1 MSESPLVEK
10 RDEELLSETN
20 ETAFS
25 RFGGNNAPRRSYGSS
40 DLSEDT
46 ADIPPLGNV
55 MKSSDLL
62 EMSHPVDLSES
73 SLFDNDEEAPS
84 NRGACAMDSDNDE
97 SDKEEDSITNK
108 ENDAFMEN
116 DAETNDND
124 EQSEIKEPKSRGRTK
139 KSFRSILETTGTAS
153 PPAKEQVDDSSTI
166 HENVDVSDNDQDTT
180 LETLPEESATDTQ
193 TMAKD
198 DVQDSTIPKATKEQP
213 DEEALITSIDNLFAH
228 ADVETV
234 TVKDIVKS
242 LEAEYDVKIQKPT
255 KSFVRQHLKDLIEGN
270 VESTV
275 ETSEQDEEAPP
286 SESEEEGE
294 LSDAGEVFDS
304 ESSDDEEVKKP
315 KKRKSTK
322 RISPRQHKGGPKQKK
337 PSHVRIHAEMLR
349 KRRIEELRVRNEELQ
364 VKQSKEDQKRAE
376 QIAAKFETDT
386 DELRLKRLE
395 DRLDLLQKLD
405 QKRIRV
411 VSDESKERVPTM
423 EKTETPVSKEDP
435 KFEQLPP
442 FAPTDDSSDSEDDF
456 ELEIV
461 GKDEPQISKERR
473 VTIPKVATAGRPPV
487 VTKSSAISM
496 LDMVG
501 GLKPTAKKQD
511 RFLSSDKPVGSPGK
525 SMTARAA
532 LRNRLRAK
540 QRKGAN
546 DWLARE
552 LGYKTQE
559 EHIQDCMLAEQ
570 KKREEVIKRE
580 EERLRAN
587 ERKQLRERMLLEG
600 NQYEESEEEE
610 EYIPDEGTNAA
621 NDGNESDEEIA
632 QAREIEQEQE
642 EEGRPGDNSDV
653 PASSYKQPNDEEPG
667 LQVDSDV
674 DEPTAEQNN
683 DDYTSNEVSQVTE
696 EESLESQDVVSTET
710 IKTCETKVDD
720 SNQETIVKGD
730 VAEPMIKENDVSVE
744 ESIVQSN
751 DPELRPDGDN
761 ADRSGSPEPPSSP
774 ISTDKEEQPAVQMDD
789 DTGDDE
795 KKTEFKGNSPETK
808 SNSQAAPKD
817 KNSGW
822 RAMLQKEAEKLK
834 KLKARKNGKDLVEAE
849 ADEEEEEEVAG
860 LEDFGFSFG
869 KKKKDDDEAEDAD
882 ADKLTEEDLKHV
894 VDDVSDD
901 EGDEEAGEAARKEL
915 EQKEEKERHKEII
928 RRMREGYDGRRGG
941 IAGGGA
947 GARGMHRFDQLVAA
961 DNREDAKRLGL
972 LNDDELDSDDEG
984 NGDGKG
990 DDEEEDE
997 AALLDKMLKD
1007 RFLHRSSVEE
1017 LEENFSSDEE
1027 EEEAQEGA
1035 CRQAYEAMVSA

>member
-1 MSESPLVEK
+1 M
-10 RDEELLSETN
+10 R
-20 ETAFS
+20 
-25 RFGGNNAPRRSYGSS
+25 
-40 DLSEDT
+40 
-46 ADIPPLGNV
+46 
-55 MKSSDLL
+55 SSDLL
-62 EMSHPVDLSES
+62 EMSQPVDNLGES
-73 SLFDNDEEAPS
+73 SLFGNDDDDELPS
-84 NRGACAMDSDNDE
+84 NNSGACAMDSDNDE
-97 SDKEEDSITNK
+97 SDKEEQDLTTNK
-108 ENDAFMEN
+108 ENDLFMEN
-116 DAETNDND
+116 ETELNDN
-124 EQSEIKEPKSRGRTK
+124 EELSEATMEEPKSRGRTK
-139 KSFRSILETTGTAS
+139 TSFRSILETTGTAS
-153 PPAKEQVDDSSTI
+153 PLSKEPEAEDNSTTLDNSS
-166 HENVDVSDNDQDTT
+166 VSDNKSQAVTS
-180 LETLPEESATDTQ
+180 ETLPDESTAEPQ
-193 TMAKD
+193 TLAN
-198 DVQDSTIPKATKEQP
+198 DSTTPEVSKEQP
-213 DEEALITSIDNLFAH
+213 NHESLITSIDNLFAH
-228 ADVETV
+228 ADIETV

-242 LEAEYDVKIQKPT
+242 LELEYNVKIEKPT

-275 ETSEQDEEAPP
+275 AGTAETEEEPP
-286 SESEEEGE
+286 SESEEEE
-294 LSDAGEVFDS
+294 EEVSDAEQGLDS
-304 ESSDDEEVKKP
+304 DSSDDEEQVKKS
-315 KKRKSTK
+315 KKRKKSK
-322 RISPRQHKGGPKQKK
+322 RISPRQNKGAPKKKK

-411 VSDESKERVPTM
+411 VSDESKGTVPKM
-423 EKTETPVSKEDP
+423 EKTEP
-435 KFEQLPP
+435 KVLEKASQADDQVPS

-461 GKDEPQISKERR
+461 GKDESQINKEHETT
-473 VTIPKVATAGRPPV
+473 VAKVAFSGQANNV
-487 VTKSSAISM
+487 VAKSSAISV
-496 LDMVG
+496 LDRVG
-501 GLKPTAKKQD
+501 GLKPTSKKQK
-511 RFLSSDKPVGSPGK
+511 RFISSDQPAGSPGK

-559 EHIQDCMLAEQ
+559 EHMQDCMLVEQ
-570 KKREEVIKRE
+570 KKREDVIKRE

-587 ERKQLRERMLLEG
+587 ERKQLRERMLMEG

-610 EYIPDEGTNAA
+610 EYNPNEEAKAET
-621 NDGNESDEEIA
+621 NDGNESDEEMA
-632 QAREIEQEQE
+632 QAREIEQEQDD
-642 EEGRPGDNSDV
+642 EGVTEDNSDV
-653 PASSYKQPNDEEPG
+653 PTSSEEHQPHDEETSPH
-667 LQVDSDV
+667 LDNDA
-674 DEPTAEQNN
+674 DEPTVEQHEE
-683 DDYTSNEVSQVTE
+683 DSKSNELSSTVFTANDSPETQNVA
-696 EESLESQDVVSTET
+696 STET
-710 IKTCETKVDD
+710 TDETSETKVDD
-720 SNQETIVKGD
+720 STKETIVDGE
-730 VAEPMIKENDVSVE
+730 VADPTVNDNEVSAE
-744 ESIVQSN
+744 ETIGQSN
-751 DPELRPDGDN
+751 DTDASTDEEN
-761 ADRSGSPEPPSSP
+761 ADHSNSPETPPSP
-774 ISTDKEEQPAVQMDD
+774 IDNDEDEPAVPMDD
-789 DTGDDE
+789 ESGDDE
-795 KKTEFKGNSPETK
+795 KETEFKGDSPGSK
-808 SNSQAAPKD
+808 STSQAAPKD
-817 KNSGW
+817 RNSGW
-822 RAMLQKEAEKLK
+822 KAMLQKEAEKLK
-834 KLKARKNGKDLVEAE
+834 KQKARKNGNGLVEAE

-860 LEDFGFSFG
+860 LEDFGFSLG
-869 KKKKDDDEAEDAD
+869 NKKKDDGEGEDAD

-915 EQKEEKERHKEII
+915 QQKEEKERHKEII

-984 NGDGKG
+984 NGAGKG

-997 AALLDKMLKD
+997 TALLDKMLKD

-1017 LEENFSSDEE
+1017 LEENFSSDDE

-1035 CRQAYEAMVSA
+1035 CINRIDDNLSLQWQLSYLIRPFSVLKSQ